1 MHSNLSGDEG
11 EERYGKLFWAWLLP
25 NTCLYLAAILDF
37 QKDSL
42 TKTNFFPVLAEDVH
56 VEKAKSV
63 VSLMLT
69 QDVVIRR
76 ELFMSFGKIQLHI

>member
-1 MHSNLSGDEG
+1 M
-11 EERYGKLFWAWLLP
+11 
-25 NTCLYLAAILDF
+25 DF

-42 TKTNFFPVLAEDVH
+42 TKTNFFLVLAEDVH

>member
-1 MHSNLSGDEG
+1 M
-11 EERYGKLFWAWLLP
+11 
-25 NTCLYLAAILDF
+25 AAILDF

-42 TKTNFFPVLAEDVH
+42 TKTNFFLVLAEDVH
-56 VEKAKSV
+56 VEEAKSA